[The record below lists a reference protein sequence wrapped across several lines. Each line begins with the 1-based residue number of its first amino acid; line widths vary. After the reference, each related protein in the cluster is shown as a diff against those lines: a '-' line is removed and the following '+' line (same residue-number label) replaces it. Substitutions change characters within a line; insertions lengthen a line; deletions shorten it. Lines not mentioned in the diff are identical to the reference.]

1 MKIDLLTMPGCG
13 HCAGAKQ
20 ILEKVKPDFPELEVV
35 IHDITENPEIA
46 QQYMLMTAP
55 GVVIE
60 GKLVFSGGLDE
71 KKLREHLNGLN

>member
-13 HCAGAKQ
+13 HCANAKQ

-55 GVVIE
+55 GVVIDGE
-60 GKLVFSGGLDE
+60 LVFSGGLDE
-71 KKLREHLNGLN
+71 KKLRERLKGQS

>member
-13 HCAGAKQ
+13 HCASAKQ

-35 IHDITENPEIA
+35 IHDITEKPELA

-55 GVVIE
+55 GVVIDGE
-60 GKLVFSGGLDE
+60 LVFSGGLDE
-71 KKLREHLNGLN
+71 EKLRQRLKG